1 MAVTYD
7 FIYELMRAYNGG
19 NLLVNKWLIGGKV
32 EKFLDIENS
41 VMQYIKMNGQVQR
54 FQSIHFSVPFYL
66 RKEKK
71 IEEYLKKIEQNVFK
85 NALLPITDEEID
97 NYNKYWRLDYIGY
110 VFEINDNEDD
120 IAIWRYKNKLMMFS
134 LHRGKVLSDA
144 FQIFFKP
151 LAYKGDA

>member
-7 FIYELMRAYNGG
+7 FIYELMRAYNGS

-85 NALLPITDEEID
+85 NALLPMTNEEID
-97 NYNKYWRLDYIGY
+97 NYNKYWKLNYLGY

>member
-7 FIYELMRAYNGG
+7 FIYELMRAYNGS

-41 VMQYIKMNGQVQR
+41 VMQYVKVNGQVQR
-54 FQSIHFSVPFYL
+54 FQSIHFSVPFYF

-71 IEEYLKKIEQNVFK
+71 IEEHFKKIEQNVFK
-85 NALLPITDEEID
+85 NALLPISDEEID
-97 NYNKYWRLDYIGY
+97 NYNKYWKLDYLGY
-110 VFEINDNEDD
+110 VFEIEDNEDN
-120 IAIWRYKNKLMMFS
+120 IAIWRYKNKLLMFS
-134 LHRGKVLSDA
+134 LQHGKVLSDA

-151 LAYKGDA
+151 LAYRGEA

>member
-1 MAVTYD
+1 MKVTYD
-7 FIYELMRAYNGG
+7 FIYELMRAYNSG

-41 VMQYIKMNGQVQR
+41 VMQYIKVNGQVQR
-54 FQSIHFSVPFYL
+54 FQSILFKVPFYL

-97 NYNKYWRLDYIGY
+97 HYNQYWKLDYLGY
-110 VFEINDNEDD
+110 VFEINDDEDD
-120 IAIWRYKNKLMMFS
+120 VAIWRYKDKLMMFS

-144 FQIFFKP
+144 FQIFLKP
-151 LAYKGDA
+151 LAYRGDA

>member
-7 FIYELMRAYNGG
+7 FIYELMRAYNDS

-41 VMQYIKMNGQVQR
+41 VMQYVKVNGQVQR

-71 IEEYLKKIEQNVFK
+71 IEEYFKKIEQDVFK
-85 NALLPITDEEID
+85 NALLPISDEEVE
-97 NYNKYWRLDYIGY
+97 NYNKYWKLDYLGY
-110 VFEINDNEDD
+110 VFEVEDNEDD
-120 IAIWRYKNKLMMFS
+120 IAIWRYKDKLMTFS
-134 LHRGKVLSDA
+134 LHHGKVLSDA

-151 LAYKGDA
+151 LAYRGEA

>member
-7 FIYELMRAYNGG
+7 FIYELMRAYNGS

-71 IEEYLKKIEQNVFK
+71 IEEYLRKIEQNVFK
-85 NALLPITDEEID
+85 NALLPISDEEID
-97 NYNKYWRLDYIGY
+97 NYNKYWKLDYIGY
-110 VFEINDNEDD
+110 VFEIDDNEDN

>member
-7 FIYELMRAYNGG
+7 FIYELMRAYNGS

-85 NALLPITDEEID
+85 NALLPISDEEID
-97 NYNKYWRLDYIGY
+97 NYNKYWKFDYIGY

-134 LHRGKVLSDA
+134 LRRGKVLSDA

>member
-1 MAVTYD
+1 MKVTYN
-7 FIYELMRAYNGG
+7 FIYELMRAYNSG

-41 VMQYIKMNGQVQR
+41 VMQYIKVNGKVQR
-54 FQSIHFSVPFYL
+54 FQSIHFKVPFYL

-71 IEEYLKKIEQNVFK
+71 IEEYFKKIEQDVFK
-85 NALLPITDEEID
+85 NALLPISDEEID
-97 NYNKYWRLDYIGY
+97 HYNQYWKLDYIGY
-110 VFEINDNEDD
+110 VFEIDDNEDD
-120 IAIWRYKNKLMMFS
+120 IAIWRYKDKLMMFS